1 MVQGREFAFVSLLW
15 RAAVEQIYREDGGG
29 GCGFVIGDGR
39 RLVNDALFVYGV
51 NLA

>member
-29 GCGFVIGDGR
+29 GAVVLLSVTGEG
-39 RLVNDALFVYGV
+39 
-51 NLA
+51 